1 MASLS
6 PWKYICIFLLL
17 YTVIAG
23 MLLPVPPLAILNE
36 TIRCLYFHVPMW
48 FGMIILLGTSVAY
61 SILYLSKFKYK
72 YDIYAKQ
79 FAVVA
84 TWFGILGFL
93 TGMIWANYTWGKPWS
108 NDIKQNVT
116 VIGMLI
122 YFAYFVLRGAIEDED
137 KRAKIAA
144 VYNIFAFFTFI
155 PLIFIVPRLQDSLH
169 PGNGGNPGFG
179 GYDLDNTMRMVF
191 YPAVIAWTM
200 LGFWLANI
208 KIRLQ
213 KLEEM

>member
-191 YPAVIAWTM
+191 YPAIIAWTM

>member
-1 MASLS
+1 
-6 PWKYICIFLLL
+6 
-17 YTVIAG
+17 
-23 MLLPVPPLAILNE
+23 
-36 TIRCLYFHVPMW
+36 MW
-48 FGMIILLGTSVAY
+48 FGMIILLGTSVVY
-61 SILYLSKFKYK
+61 SMLYLSNFEYE

-79 FAVVA
+79 LAAVA

-200 LGFWLANI
+200 LGFWLADI

>member
-17 YTVIAG
+17 YTVITG
-23 MLLPVPPLAILNE
+23 MLFPVPALAILNE

-48 FGMIILLGTSVAY
+48 FGMIILLGTSVVY
-61 SILYLSKFKYK
+61 SMLYLSNFEYE

-79 FAVVA
+79 LAAVA

-200 LGFWLANI
+200 LGFWLADI